1 MNKIKVAV
9 VTFSDTLDR
18 WPRNQTILKQVGCLV
33 EINY

>member
-1 MNKIKVAV
+1 MNKIKVA